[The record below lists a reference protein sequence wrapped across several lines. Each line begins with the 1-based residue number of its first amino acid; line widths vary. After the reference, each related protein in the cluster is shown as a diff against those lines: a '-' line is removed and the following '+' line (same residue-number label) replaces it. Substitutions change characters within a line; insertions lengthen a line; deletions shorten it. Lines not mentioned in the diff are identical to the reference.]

1 MKKLLALLF
10 ILLLSYQDSL
20 SQEEVNI
27 YTSRHYDSD
36 IKIYEE
42 FENRTGIKVNYITG
56 KGNALFERIKSEG
69 KNCPA
74 DIFITVDAGNLWK
87 VEKEGYFQKIKLDK
101 ISNVLDKRFIGPN
114 GKWIGIAKRFR
125 VIVYN
130 PDKFD
135 KNKMQNISYEDLA
148 SNDFKN
154 KIAIRSSSNIYTQSL
169 IAS

>member
-56 KGNALFERIKSEG
+56 MGNALFERI
-69 KNCPA
+69 
-74 DIFITVDAGNLWK
+74 
-87 VEKEGYFQKIKLDK
+87 
-101 ISNVLDKRFIGPN
+101 
-114 GKWIGIAKRFR
+114 
-125 VIVYN
+125 
-130 PDKFD
+130 
-135 KNKMQNISYEDLA
+135 
-148 SNDFKN
+148 
-154 KIAIRSSSNIYTQSL
+154 
-169 IAS
+169 

>member
-1 MKKLLALLF
+1 MKRLLVLLF
-10 ILLLSYQDSL
+10 ILLFSYQDSL

-87 VEKEGYFQKIKLDK
+87 VEKEGYFQKIKLLLGALQ
-101 ISNVLDKRFIGPN
+101 ISTTNL
-114 GKWIGIAKRFR
+114 
-125 VIVYN
+125 
-130 PDKFD
+130 
-135 KNKMQNISYEDLA
+135 
-148 SNDFKN
+148 
-154 KIAIRSSSNIYTQSL
+154 
-169 IAS
+169 

>member
-1 MKKLLALLF
+1 MHDVYNYFFEKVISIVF

-20 SQEEVNI
+20 SQEEINI

-74 DIFITVDAGNLWK
+74 DIFITVDAEICGKLK
-87 VEKEGYFQKIKLDK
+87 KKDIFKIKLDK
-101 ISNVLDKRFIGPN
+101 SQMY
-114 GKWIGIAKRFR
+114 WIKVFG
-125 VIVYN
+125 
-130 PDKFD
+130 
-135 KNKMQNISYEDLA
+135 
-148 SNDFKN
+148 
-154 KIAIRSSSNIYTQSL
+154 
-169 IAS
+169 

>member
-114 GKWIGIAKRFR
+114 AKWIGIA
-125 VIVYN
+125 
-130 PDKFD
+130 
-135 KNKMQNISYEDLA
+135 
-148 SNDFKN
+148 
-154 KIAIRSSSNIYTQSL
+154 
-169 IAS
+169 